1 MLWNMSRARAE
12 VNLAA
17 IAGNLKFIK
26 GKTKSQVLAVVKAD
40 AYGHGLVAVAK
51 AAEEAGADWLG
62 TALLEEAISLRS
74 GGIAKPIIAWL
85 TPPGE
90 DFKTAI
96 NLDIDLSIS
105 SVDLLS
111 EIAAAGKAVSKIP
124 RVHIELDTGMSRGGF
139 GDELDTVISEI
150 ASHVKSAS
158 IKVIGIWSHFARA
171 DEPGSAMNQSQ
182 LSRFNSRVEQL
193 KNAGISS
200 EYLHLANSAAS
211 LANPDAHKNIIRWG
225 IGLYGL
231 SPDVNNMGSSSE
243 LGIKSAMKLISKL
256 QLVKAVKAGQSVGYG
271 STATTKVDTKLGV
284 VTMGYA
290 DGIPRN
296 ANNLAGVFV
305 AGQRAALI
313 GRVSMDQF
321 VVDLGAASLAKTGDE
336 VIVFGD
342 GSGGEYTID
351 EWAKACGTINY
362 EIVTRIGTRVPR
374 IYPRE

>member
-1 MLWNMSRARAE
+1 MSRARAE

-17 IAGNLKFIK
+17 IASNLKFIK
-26 GKTKSQVLAVVKAD
+26 SKTKSQVLAVVKAD
-40 AYGHGLVAVAK
+40 AYGHGLVTVAK
-51 AAEEAGADWLG
+51 AAQEAGADWFG
-62 TALLEEAISLRS
+62 TALLEEAIALRNS
-74 GGIAKPIIAWL
+74 GITKPIIAWL

-96 NLDIDLSIS
+96 NLGIDLSIS
-105 SVDLLS
+105 SVELLA
-111 EIAAAGKAVSKIP
+111 EIAAAGKALNKIP
-124 RVHIELDTGMSRGGF
+124 RVHIELDTGMNRGGF
-139 GDELDTVISEI
+139 GDELDTAIPEL
-150 ASHVKSAS
+150 ADQVKSGAV
-158 IKVIGIWSHFARA
+158 KVIGIWSHFARA
-171 DEPGSAMNQSQ
+171 DEPGIVMNQTQ
-182 LSRFNSRVEQL
+182 LSEFNSRVEQL
-193 KNAGISS
+193 KKAGITS

-211 LANPDAHKNIIRWG
+211 LTIPDAHKNIIRWG

-231 SPDVNNMGSSSE
+231 SPDVKNLGTSSD
-243 LGIKSAMKLISKL
+243 LGINSAMKLISKL

-296 ANNLAGVFV
+296 ASNLAGVFV
-305 AGQRAALI
+305 AGKRAPLI

>member
-1 MLWNMSRARAE
+1 MSRARAE

-17 IAGNLKFIK
+17 IAGNLKFVK

-62 TALLEEAISLRS
+62 TALLEEAISLRN
-74 GGIAKPIIAWL
+74 GGITKPIIAWL
-85 TPPGE
+85 TPQGE
-90 DFKTAI
+90 DFKTAV
-96 NLDIDLSIS
+96 NLDIDLSVS
-105 SVDLLS
+105 SVELLS
-111 EIAAAGKAVSKIP
+111 EIAAAGKAISKVP

-150 ASHVKSAS
+150 ASQVKSGAV
-158 IKVIGIWSHFARA
+158 KVIGIWSHFARA

-182 LSRFNSRVEQL
+182 LSRFNTRVEQL

-231 SPDVNNMGSSSE
+231 SPDVNNMGSSSD
-243 LGIKSAMKLISKL
+243 LGIKSAMKLFSKL

-296 ANNLAGVFV
+296 ASDLAGVFV
-305 AGQRAALI
+305 AGKRAPVI